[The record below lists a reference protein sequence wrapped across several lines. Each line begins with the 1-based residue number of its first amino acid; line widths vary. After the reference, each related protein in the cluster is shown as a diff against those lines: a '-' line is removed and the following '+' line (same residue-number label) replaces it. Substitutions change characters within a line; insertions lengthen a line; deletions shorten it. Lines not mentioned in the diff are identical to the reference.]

1 MNLAVTVDDI
11 ELGITHIIRGKD
23 HKDNSKRQEMIYKA
37 LKKSRIFPVVRF
49 IGRLHLKEI
58 KMSASQITK
67 DVTSGKYKS
76 FDDPK
81 LPTLQSLKKQGYKPE
96 TFWKFIENRGLSVT
110 DKTISMKDL
119 KEVLDNIQKK
129 SL

>member
-1 MNLAVTVDDI
+1 
-11 ELGITHIIRGKD
+11 
-23 HKDNSKRQEMIYKA
+23 
-37 LKKSRIFPVVRF
+37 
-49 IGRLHLKEI
+49 
-58 KMSASQITK
+58 MSASQITK

-96 TFWKFIENRGLSVT
+96 TFWKFIENRGLSET

-129 SL
+129 YL